1 MRKGGAAQERPHN
14 FVGHLVIQALTGNI
28 MIIILETGQRP
39 CYHENTFQ
47 RGEWLGIHIII
58 KLWTD
63 AIFLKFTIISK

>member
-47 RGEWLGIHIII
+47 RGE
-58 KLWTD
+58 
-63 AIFLKFTIISK
+63 